1 MLTNAEISKKV
12 RELEIKS
19 KRLTR
24 HLFTGEYHSAFKGR
38 GMSFREVRE
47 YAAGDDIRF
56 IDWNVSAR
64 FNHPFS
70 KLFEEE
76 RELTVMLLVDV
87 SASSLFGT
95 VHARKKDI
103 ITEVCSVLAFSAI
116 NNNDK
121 VGMIL
126 FSDKIEA
133 YIPPKKGR
141 DHVLY
146 IVRQLLTTEPK
157 QKGTSV
163 SEAIRFM
170 TRSIRQKSIVFLL
183 SDFAEET
190 AVSGTPAPGPADPRN
205 PGYRSGDSADSRP
218 APGSAPAGSARP
230 AEPAR
235 FPRDSQPER
244 FEEAL
249 KVAGKKHDMIGIKVY
264 DRMDMQLPDIGLME
278 AEDAETG
285 HTFWVDTSDYLVRTG
300 YQQYFFDHTERC
312 KSIFSKAGCDLLHLR
327 TDEDYVKIL
336 QRFFVGRNRPA

>member
-1 MLTNAEISKKV
+1 MLTTAEILKKV
-12 RELEIKS
+12 RELEITS

-24 HLFTGEYHSAFKGR
+24 HIFTGEYHSAFKGR

-47 YAAGDDIRF
+47 YAPGDDIRF

-95 VHARKKDI
+95 THARKKDL
-103 ITEVCSVLAFSAI
+103 ITEVCAVLAFSAI

-121 VGMIL
+121 VGVVF
-126 FSDKIEA
+126 FSDRIEG

-141 DHVLY
+141 EHGLY
-146 IVRQLLTTEPK
+146 IVRQLLTIEPK
-157 QKGTSV
+157 RKGTNLA
-163 SEAIRFM
+163 EAIRFFN
-170 TRSIRQKSIVFLL
+170 RSARHKAIVFLL
-183 SDFAEET
+183 SDFLDNPT
-190 AVSGTPAPGPADPRN
+190 AQPAPPRPE
-205 PGYRSGDSADSRP
+205 PG
-218 APGSAPAGSARP
+218 
-230 AEPAR
+230 
-235 FPRDSQPER
+235 

-249 KVAGKKHDMIGIKVY
+249 KVAGKKHDLIGIKFY
-264 DRMDMQLPDIGLME
+264 DKMDMQLPSIGMIE

-285 HTFWVDTSDYLVRTG
+285 ARYWVDTNDYLVRTN
-300 YQQYFFDHTERC
+300 YQQYFFNQTEQC
-312 KSIFSKAGCDLLHLR
+312 KSIFQKAGCDLLHLR

-336 QRFFVGRNRPA
+336 QRFFVGRHRLG

>member
-1 MLTNAEISKKV
+1 MLTTAEILKKV
-12 RELEIKS
+12 RELDIKS

-24 HLFTGEYHSAFKGR
+24 HVFTGEYHSAFKGR

-95 VHARKKDI
+95 VHARKKDL
-103 ITEVCSVLAFSAI
+103 ITEVCAVLAFSAI

-121 VGMIL
+121 VGVIF

-141 DHVLY
+141 EHVLY
-146 IVRQLLTTEPK
+146 IVRTLLTIEPK
-157 QKGTSV
+157 KKGTNL
-163 SEAIRFM
+163 SEAIRFLN
-170 TRSIRQKSIVFLL
+170 RSARQKAIVFLL
-183 SDFAEET
+183 SDFLDGNAQQT
-190 AVSGTPAPGPADPRN
+190 MS
-205 PGYRSGDSADSRP
+205 SR
-218 APGSAPAGSARP
+218 R
-230 AEPAR
+230 EPA
-235 FPRDSQPER
+235 FD
-244 FEEAL
+244 EAL
-249 KVAGKKHDMIGIKVY
+249 KVAGKKHDIIGIKVY
-264 DRMDMQLPDIGLME
+264 DKMDMQLPAIGMIE

-285 HTFWVDTSDYLVRTG
+285 GRHWVDTSDYLVRSN
-300 YQQYFFDHTERC
+300 YQQYFFNQTELC
-312 KSIFSKAGCDLLHLR
+312 KSIFQKAGCDLLHLR

-336 QRFFVGRNRPA
+336 QRFFVGRHRPG

>member
-1 MLTNAEISKKV
+1 MLTTAEIIKKV
-12 RELEIKS
+12 RELDIKS

-95 VHARKKDI
+95 IHARKKDL
-103 ITEVCSVLAFSAI
+103 ITEVCAVLAFSAV

-121 VGMIL
+121 VGVIL

-141 DHVLY
+141 EHVLY
-146 IVRQLLTTEPK
+146 IVRQLLTIEPK
-157 QKGTSV
+157 RKGTNL
-163 SEAIRFM
+163 SEATRFLN
-170 TRSIRQKSIVFLL
+170 RSARQKAIVFLL
-183 SDFAEET
+183 SDFLDGNDATALPSDRQPPSALGAPPTSAE
-190 AVSGTPAPGPADPRN
+190 SLPR
-205 PGYRSGDSADSRP
+205 
-218 APGSAPAGSARP
+218 
-230 AEPAR
+230 
-235 FPRDSQPER
+235 
-244 FEEAL
+244 L
-249 KVAGKKHDMIGIKVY
+249 
-264 DRMDMQLPDIGLME
+264 
-278 AEDAETG
+278 
-285 HTFWVDTSDYLVRTG
+285 
-300 YQQYFFDHTERC
+300 
-312 KSIFSKAGCDLLHLR
+312 
-327 TDEDYVKIL
+327 
-336 QRFFVGRNRPA
+336 

>member
-1 MLTNAEISKKV
+1 MLTTAEILKKV

-76 RELTVMLLVDV
+76 RELSVMLLVDV

-95 VHARKKDI
+95 VHARKKDL
-103 ITEVCSVLAFSAI
+103 ITEICAVLAFSAV

-121 VGMIL
+121 VGVIF

-133 YIPPKKGR
+133 YIAPKKGR
-141 DHVLY
+141 EHVLY
-146 IVRQLLTTEPK
+146 IVRQLLTIEPK
-157 QKGTSV
+157 QRGTNL
-163 SEAIRFM
+163 SEAIRFLN
-170 TRSIRQKSIVFLL
+170 RSARQKSIVFFL
-183 SDFAEET
+183 SDFIEERDAEIAGGGE
-190 AVSGTPAPGPADPRN
+190 RK
-205 PGYRSGDSADSRP
+205 
-218 APGSAPAGSARP
+218 GS
-230 AEPAR
+230 
-235 FPRDSQPER
+235 DER
-244 FEEAL
+244 FEDAL
-249 KVAGKKHDMIGIKVY
+249 KVAGKKHDLIGIKIY
-264 DRMDMQLPDIGLME
+264 DRMDMQLPAIGLME

-285 HTFWVDTSDYLVRTG
+285 RRYWVDTNDYLVRSN
-300 YQQYFFDHTERC
+300 YQKFFFNQTEQC
-312 KSIFSKAGCDLLHLR
+312 KSFFHKAGCDLLHLR

-336 QRFFVGRNRPA
+336 QRFFVGRHRPG